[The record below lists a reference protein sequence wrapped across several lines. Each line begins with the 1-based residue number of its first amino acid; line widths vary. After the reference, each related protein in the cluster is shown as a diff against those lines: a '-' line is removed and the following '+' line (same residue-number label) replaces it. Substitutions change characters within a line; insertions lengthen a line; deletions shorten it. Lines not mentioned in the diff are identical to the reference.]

1 MDKESSG
8 RGVRIFFVAHVVCCG
23 GLLLV
28 ATGALSGFGA
38 WLLEGGV
45 TWLLPAAVLGI
56 IGGLLLR
63 RWARR
68 AGKGGEPRQSP
79 ARTPVRAAGTIPSA
93 GIVRTRGERPEAYR

>member
-1 MDKESSG
+1 MNNESNG
-8 RGVRIFFVAHVVCCG
+8 RGLPAFFVAHVVCCG
-23 GLLLV
+23 GIFLV

-38 WLLEGGV
+38 WLLAGGL

-56 IGGLLLR
+56 MGGLLLR

-68 AGKGGEPRQSP
+68 AGARGEPRQSP

-93 GIVRTRGERPEAYR
+93 GIGRARH

>member
-8 RGVRIFFVAHVVCCG
+8 GGFPAFFVAHVVCCG
-23 GLLLV
+23 GLFLV

-38 WLLEGGV
+38 WLLEGGL

-56 IGGLLLR
+56 MGGLLLR

-68 AGKGGEPRQSP
+68 AGTDGEPRQSP

-93 GIVRTRGERPEAYR
+93 GIGRARR

>member
-1 MDKESSG
+1 MDKESNKG
-8 RGVRIFFVAHVVCCG
+8 GFPAFFVAHIVCCG

-38 WLLEGGV
+38 WLLEGGL
-45 TWLLPAAVLGI
+45 TWLLPAAVLGVM
-56 IGGLLLR
+56 GGLALR

-68 AGKGGEPRQSP
+68 AGAWGEPRQSP

-93 GIVRTRGERPEAYR
+93 GMGRARR

>member
-1 MDKESSG
+1 MDKESNG
-8 RGVRIFFVAHVVCCG
+8 ARFPAFIVAHVVCCG
-23 GLLLV
+23 GLFLV

-38 WLLEGGV
+38 WLLEGGL

-56 IGGLLLR
+56 MGGLLLR

-68 AGKGGEPRQSP
+68 AGTDGEPRQSP

-93 GIVRTRGERPEAYR
+93 GIGRARR